1 MRVLLVDDE
10 IELVT
15 TLAERLALRDID
27 ADWATTAPEA
37 LRLVQE
43 HTYDIAVLDVKIPN
57 TNGLDLKKQIEE
69 VQPGLHFIF
78 VTGHG
83 SRNDFERGVLE
94 AGAEYYMVKPISI
107 ELLIERMNDS
117 LRGPDQRGE
126 DA

>member
-15 TLAERLALRDID
+15 TLAERLALRDIE
-27 ADWATTAPEA
+27 ADWATTGPDA
-37 LRLVQE
+37 LRLAHE

-57 TNGLDLKKQIEE
+57 TSGLDLKKQIEE
-69 VQPGLHFIF
+69 VQPDLRFIF

-94 AGAEYYMVKPISI
+94 AGAEYYMVKPISL

-117 LRGPDQRGE
+117 LKQPERGAE